1 MMASL
6 SAGGGSQILSC
17 FTLMEVTQEL
27 RNLSVQRARPRC
39 GCSCRSHRGQNVQL
53 QLVHGLPANATFGEL
68 LQSQVSRNDFSKHG
82 CLGVGRHV
90 AHAVEMGDGV
100 RGRATNRFGA
110 RKLVLPGENQTQIVP
125 GSATALGEPAD
136 LAHGGMRDPPR
147 FRSLLEEKGLQ
158 SITCRSLTTT

>member
-1 MMASL
+1 ML
-6 SAGGGSQILSC
+6 HLDGSYPGV
-17 FTLMEVTQEL
+17 EEL
-27 RNLSVQRARPRC
+27 VGAEGRHKLNHLGPGADVLRGP
-39 GCSCRSHRGQNVQL
+39 CRSHRSQNVQL